1 MSAEVQAAGSGSA
14 PLLAVRELTLRYR
27 RQIPL
32 QGAAQHVT
40 ALDNVSLELPAGKT
54 LAVVGP
60 SGCGKSSLAR
70 CIVLL
75 EKPDA
80 GQVIYGGSD
89 LLALASR
96 ERRGALRE
104 VQLIFQDSAAA
115 LNPAFTIEE
124 VLEEPLLIHKSP
136 ASAKERRE
144 FLRELLRS
152 VELTEK
158 LLARRPLELSGGQ
171 RQRVAIARALACQP
185 KILVLDEALSA
196 LDLST
201 QGQIANLLL
210 GLRET
215 QNLSYL
221 FITHDL
227 AMAALFADE
236 VAEMASGR
244 IIRICQP
251 QKGVTGNLQS
261 GSGALPSASPSGQTV
276 PVR

>member
-1 MSAEVQAAGSGSA
+1 MSVEVQPARPASA

-27 RQIPL
+27 RQSPL
-32 QGAAQHVT
+32 RGDGPQVT

-54 LAVVGP
+54 LAVAGP

-75 EKPDA
+75 EKPDS
-80 GQVIYGGSD
+80 GQILYGGDD
-89 LLALASR
+89 LLTLASR
-96 ERRGALRE
+96 ERRRVLRE

-115 LNPAFTIEE
+115 LNPAFRIEE
-124 VLEEPLLIHKSP
+124 VLEEPLLIHKSA

-144 FLRELLRS
+144 FLHELLRS
-152 VELTEK
+152 VELTDK

-171 RQRVAIARALACQP
+171 RQRVAIARALACRP
-185 KILVLDEALSA
+185 KILILDEALSA

-210 GLRET
+210 DLRET

-227 AMAALFADE
+227 AMAALFADH
-236 VAEMASGR
+236 VAEMAAGR
-244 IIRICQP
+244 IIRVGPP

-261 GSGALPSASPSGQTV
+261 GSGALPSPSPSGQTV

>member
-1 MSAEVQAAGSGSA
+1 MGAEVQAAGSVSA

-27 RQIPL
+27 RQSPL
-32 QGAAQHVT
+32 QGDAQHVT

-70 CIVLL
+70 CSVLL
-75 EKPDA
+75 ERPDS
-80 GQVIYGGSD
+80 GQIIYGGND
-89 LLALASR
+89 LLTLASR
-96 ERRGALRE
+96 QRRRALRE

-115 LNPAFTIEE
+115 LNPAFTMEE

-136 ASAKERRE
+136 ASARERRE

-152 VELTEK
+152 VELSEK

-171 RQRVAIARALACQP
+171 RQRVAIARALACRP
-185 KILVLDEALSA
+185 RILILDEALSA

-227 AMAALFADE
+227 AMAALFADQL
-236 VAEMASGR
+236 AEMAGGR
-244 IIRICQP
+244 VRCTGSP
-251 QKGVTGNLQS
+251 QKGVTGNLQP
-261 GSGALPSASPSGQTV
+261 GSGTLPFAPPSGQTV